1 MFAHCRSRVF
11 LALLTLIVLASG
23 VLTFVPK
30 IPPVTVGVSKTQAV
44 ATHMR
49 AAEQARTVQSP
60 TPESSNQPAIP
71 PKGQVD
77 SAVATTK
84 LPSPASPA
92 IHKEEVAPVAGPD
105 VAGLPTLVHT
115 VKPGESVGAIAYRY
129 LPQTTFMM
137 TGELEAAIRQANPG
151 LTGKHLQPGQQIVI
165 PGIEAAPPEALRPA
179 PLPKSAE
186 IRAIYLTG
194 WTAGS
199 AQGLDLIRRWRA
211 LGGNA
216 VVFDLKD
223 FDGLVNV
230 SFSHP
235 LAPEKQRPPIRSLT
249 KLVRLLRR
257 LNLQSIGRIA
267 LFRDEELATH
277 HPELAVQSRRSKAPW
292 RENGKPVWAD
302 PSRREVQD
310 YNIALARH
318 GAEAGIDEIQFDY
331 VRFPAEG
338 DQADAQFSFQSEHPE
353 WPRTRVIAD
362 FLERAYTELHPLG
375 VLVSL
380 DVFGVMA
387 WQRPVDLAHTGQDIP
402 AMARH
407 CDVLSPM
414 IYPSH
419 FFGMDGI
426 AKPGD
431 APEHFIGESMDR
443 FRKVTAGLDVILRP
457 WLQAFAWRTK
467 TYSPDYVHTQMKV
480 AREKGGIGY
489 LFWNARNDYSVPFQA
504 IRQSSVVAGRTSPE
518 GLPPMANAVASAP
531 LVTPLLTPKPSG
543 AETASR
549 SRIAPAEE
557 SPAAQGAA
565 ADR

>member
-1 MFAHCRSRVF
+1 V
-11 LALLTLIVLASG
+11 
-23 VLTFVPK
+23 VPL
-30 IPPVTVGVSKTQAV
+30 PG
-44 ATHMR
+44 
-49 AAEQARTVQSP
+49 
-60 TPESSNQPAIP
+60 PE
-71 PKGQVD
+71 
-77 SAVATTK
+77 
-84 LPSPASPA
+84 L
-92 IHKEEVAPVAGPD
+92 
-105 VAGLPTLVHT
+105 AGLPTLIHT
-115 VKPGESVGAIAYRY
+115 VKPGESLGALAYRY
-129 LPQTTFMM
+129 LPQTVFM
-137 TGELEAAIRQANPG
+137 TTAELEVAIHQANPN
-151 LTGKHLQPGQQIVI
+151 LAGKHLQPRQSIVI
-165 PGIEAAPPEALRPA
+165 PGIETSPRADLRPA
-179 PLPKSAE
+179 PRPKNAE

-199 AQGLDLIRRWRA
+199 ARGLDLIRRWKD

-223 FDGLVNV
+223 FDGLVNIA
-230 SFSHP
+230 FSHP
-235 LAPEKQRPPIRSLT
+235 LAPEKQHPPIRSLA
-249 KLVRLLRR
+249 KFVRFLRQ
-257 LNLQSIGRIA
+257 LGLQSIGRIA
-267 LFRDEELATH
+267 LFRDQQMATH
-277 HPELAVQSRRSKAPW
+277 HPELAVQSRRTKGPW
-292 RENGKPVWAD
+292 RENGKQVWVD

-310 YNIALARH
+310 YNLALAAHAASR
-318 GAEAGIDEIQFDY
+318 GVDEIQFDY

-338 DQADAQFSFQSEHPE
+338 DQADAEFYFQSAHPD
-353 WPRTRVIAD
+353 WTRSQVITD
-362 FLERAYTELHPLG
+362 FLQHAYDELHPLG

-387 WQRPVDLAHTGQDIP
+387 WERLVDLAHTGQDIP

-419 FFGMDGI
+419 FFGMDGF

-443 FRKVTAGLDVILRP
+443 FRKVTAGSDVILRP

-504 IRQSSVVAGRTSPE
+504 IRESSVVARRLRPE
-518 GLPPMANAVASAP
+518 GLPPLANEAASSASVSP
-531 LVTPLLTPKPSG
+531 PVTSG
-543 AETASR
+543 SSSAETAS
-549 SRIAPAEE
+549 PPGVVPGKE
-557 SPAAQGAA
+557 SSAGQGAG

>member
-1 MFAHCRSRVF
+1 MLEHYRSRVF
-11 LALLTLIVLASG
+11 LALLTLIIFASS
-23 VLTFVPK
+23 VLTFIPKVPPATIAVRK
-30 IPPVTVGVSKTQAV
+30 PTVA
-44 ATHMR
+44 ATATR
-49 AAEQARTVQSP
+49 PADQARTVQSP
-60 TPESSNQPAIP
+60 KPEPNLQPPTPQ
-71 PKGQVD
+71 GQTNP
-77 SAVATTK
+77 AVATNK
-84 LPSPASPA
+84 PPLPASLA
-92 IHKEEVAPVAGPD
+92 IRKEEAAPIPGPEL
-105 VAGLPTLVHT
+105 AGLPTLIHT
-115 VKPGESVGAIAYRY
+115 VKPGDSPGAIAYRY
-129 LPQTTFMM
+129 LPQTVFMM
-137 TGELEAAIRQANPG
+137 TGELEAAIRQANPA

-165 PGIEAAPPEALRPA
+165 PGIEAVSPEPLRPA
-179 PLPKSAE
+179 PRPKSAE

-235 LAPEKQRPPIRSLT
+235 LAPEKQRPPIRSLS
-249 KLVRLLRR
+249 KFVRFLRR
-257 LNLQSIGRIA
+257 LELQSIGRIA
-267 LFRDEELATH
+267 LFRDEQLATH

-292 RENGKPVWAD
+292 RENGKPVWVD

-310 YNIALARH
+310 YNIALAKH

-353 WPRTRVIAD
+353 WPRTKVLSD
-362 FLERAYTELHPLG
+362 FLERAYDQLHAQG

-402 AMARH
+402 AMARF

-443 FRKVTAGLDVILRP
+443 FRKITAETDVILRP

-467 TYSPDYVHTQMKV
+467 TYSPDYIRTQ
-480 AREKGGIGY
+480 ARIAYERGGVGF
-489 LFWNARNDYSVPFQA
+489 LFWNARNDYTTPFIA
-504 IRQSSVVAGRTSPE
+504 MADIRNIVGKPIRHNPIQPHHGEKSPATS
-518 GLPPMANAVASAP
+518 L
-531 LVTPLLTPKPSG
+531 
-543 AETASR
+543 
-549 SRIAPAEE
+549 APAPPAVQVETPQPSASMVQPQAE
-557 SPAAQGAA
+557 STVGS
-565 ADR
+565 R

>member
-1 MFAHCRSRVF
+1 MLEHYRRRVF
-11 LALLTLIVLASG
+11 LALLTLIVFASS
-23 VLTFVPK
+23 VLTFAPK
-30 IPPVTVGVSKTQAV
+30 IPPVTVGVRKPEV
-44 ATHMR
+44 AATTTR
-49 AAEQARTVQSP
+49 PTEEARSVQSP
-60 TPESSNQPAIP
+60 KPESTHQPATP
-71 PKGQVD
+71 QQGQTNP
-77 SAVATTK
+77 AVTTTMA
-84 LPSPASPA
+84 PSSASPA
-92 IHKEEVAPVAGPD
+92 IRKEEAAPIPGPEL
-105 VAGLPTLVHT
+105 AGLPTLIHT
-115 VKPGESVGAIAYRY
+115 VKPGDSPGAIAYRY
-129 LPQTTFMM
+129 LPQTVFMM

-179 PLPKSAE
+179 PMPKSSE

-199 AQGLDLIRRWRA
+199 ERGLDLIRRWKE

-216 VVFDLKD
+216 VVFDIKD

-235 LAPEKQRPPIRSLT
+235 LAPEKQRPPIRSLA
-249 KLVRLLRR
+249 KLVRFLRR

-267 LFRDEELATH
+267 LFRDQDMATH

-292 RENGKPVWAD
+292 RENGKPVWVD

-310 YNIALARH
+310 YNIALAKH

-353 WPRTRVIAD
+353 WPRPKVISD
-362 FLERAYTELHPLG
+362 FLERAYNQLHPLG

-387 WQRPVDLAHTGQDIP
+387 WQRPVDLANTGQDIP
-402 AMARH
+402 TMARF

-419 FFGMDGI
+419 FFGMDGF
-426 AKPGD
+426 ATPGD

-443 FRKVTAGLDVILRP
+443 FRKVTAGSDVVLRP

-467 TYSPDYVHTQMKV
+467 TYSPDYVHTQMRV

-489 LFWNARNDYSVPFQA
+489 LFWNARNDYSVPFRA
-504 IRQSSVVAGRTSPE
+504 IRELPVVARRMPPEEQPPLPSVVTSAVSVS
-518 GLPPMANAVASAP
+518 PP
-531 LVTPLLTPKPSG
+531 VTPEMPSADHSGPIPPAVSDQLLIVDDVTW
-543 AETASR
+543 
-549 SRIAPAEE
+549 
-557 SPAAQGAA
+557 
-565 ADR
+565 